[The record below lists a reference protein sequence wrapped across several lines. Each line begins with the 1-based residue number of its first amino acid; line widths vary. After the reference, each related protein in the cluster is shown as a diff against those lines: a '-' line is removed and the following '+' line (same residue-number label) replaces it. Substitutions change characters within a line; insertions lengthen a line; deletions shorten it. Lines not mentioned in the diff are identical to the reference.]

1 MQFCSLVCG
10 WAGWFSSWLRSR
22 IHLWSAVGQVAVS
35 SILYDA
41 FSHAWGLASWRLGTL
56 GFALCVCH
64 SPAGYLKLV
73 YVLVVRF
80 EESSWKL
87 FRLKFKM
94 DQSHFHLILLVDAR
108 RKANP
113 DWRVLKETLLLDKE
127 LWKHGTKGADAG
139 KAELLGLLPQ
149 PQHPKE
155 PGHVKK

>member
-10 WAGWFSSWLRSR
+10 WAGWFFSSWLRSR

-41 FSHAWGLASWRLGTL
+41 FSHAWGLTSWRLGTV

-64 SPAGYLKLV
+64 SPTGYLKLV
-73 YVLVVRF
+73 YVVVVGF

-87 FRLKFKM
+87 FRLEFKM

-108 RKANP
+108 HKAKP
-113 DWRVLKETLLLDKE
+113 DSGVWKRPYVLIRSYGITVQRGQMQGRRSHWDYYRD
-127 LWKHGTKGADAG
+127 HRT
-139 KAELLGLLPQ
+139 
-149 PQHPKE
+149 
-155 PGHVKK
+155 